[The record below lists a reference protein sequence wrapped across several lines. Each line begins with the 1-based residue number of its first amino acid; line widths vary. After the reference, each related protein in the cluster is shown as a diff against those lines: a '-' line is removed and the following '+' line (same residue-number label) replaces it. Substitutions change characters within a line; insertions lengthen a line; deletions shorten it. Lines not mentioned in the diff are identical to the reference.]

1 MTNAITIEI
10 AAPTKAAEEA
20 IQNFAAKVNAWL
32 GSLTSNFAPNLA
44 EIPVEAAKAFEK
56 VDEECAKSTRS
67 RLALLDDEYESRV
80 RNLSVETELSG
91 RQLQILERIRD
102 LDKESFT
109 GRMQARLTELYNNWS
124 NLGGNLAANILGGIE
139 RAVNGVSE
147 AIMGA
152 ITGTRTWG
160 QVFAQIGRQIIA
172 NLISMVVQWI
182 ASMTVLAAIRK
193 LFHAE
198 SVSEA
203 GGITAAWA
211 VPAALISIATKGAA
225 VVAGMT
231 AYTVG
236 LAAAQGIAAG
246 MSAAGGAAGFAEGG
260 LTPGGP
266 SLIEVGER
274 GPEFVIRNA
283 ALRRF
288 GADFFERLNAGVLD
302 LYALAKITDACSLPV
317 NAMAVPGGP
326 TVKELASVGV
336 RRISLGPFVM
346 LAAYTAAHAAA
357 AELLT
362 SGTYGAFP
370 DLANARTVLTRHL

>member
-1 MTNAITIEI
+1 MANAITIEI
-10 AAPTKAAEEA
+10 AAPTKAAEDA

-32 GSLTSNFAPNLA
+32 GSLASEFAPNLT
-44 EIPVEAAKAFEK
+44 EITVKAAKAFEQI
-56 VDEECAKSTRS
+56 DEAYAKSTKS
-67 RLALLDDEYESRV
+67 RLALLKDEYESRV
-80 RNLSVETELSG
+80 SKLTSETELSG
-91 RQLQILERIRD
+91 RQLKILERVRD
-102 LDKESFT
+102 LEKETFT
-109 GRMQARLTELYNNWS
+109 GRMQAQLTELYNNWS

-182 ASMTVLAAIRK
+182 ASMTILAAIRK

-246 MSAAGGAAGFAEGG
+246 MSAAGGAAGYAEGG

-266 SLIEVGER
+266 SLIQVGER

-302 LYALAKITDACSLPV
+302 LYALANASPGLRSPDYG
-317 NAMAVPGGP
+317 AMAAVARPGSV
-326 TVKELASVGV
+326 TVQGHKAYVGV
-336 RRISLGPFVM
+336 FDSRRS
-346 LAAYTAAHAAA
+346 
-357 AELLT
+357 AEEWAR
-362 SGTYGAFP
+362 SRDARAWFI
-370 DLANARTVLTRHL
+370 DLARKTKNEIGIPS